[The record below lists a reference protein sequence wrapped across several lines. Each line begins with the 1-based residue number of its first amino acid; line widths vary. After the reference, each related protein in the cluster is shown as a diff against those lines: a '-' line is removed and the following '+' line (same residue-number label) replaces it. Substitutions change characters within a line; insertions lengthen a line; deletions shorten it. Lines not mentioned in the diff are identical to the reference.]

1 MQPLCESLK
10 LSLKFNQ
17 VAVKNYRTLQT
28 GAKTGGEDVM
38 VSHTSRMDLFGSDV
52 NSSGAKKAPDFT
64 VNQRK

>member
-1 MQPLCESLK
+1 M
-10 LSLKFNQ
+10 
-17 VAVKNYRTLQT
+17 
-28 GAKTGGEDVM
+28 GGEDVM